1 MKILREGDVGVALA
15 PGRGKV
21 SVVYRYQDYDLD
33 SGVRVKNVLVGI
45 DPETEEVLTVP
56 AQSTAK
62 IKAARSA
69 KDQTVEARI
78 SAELQDVIAL
88 IAVKF
93 DSSPQKVGPAVVRY
107 YIGKACESP
116 RLERRLKR
124 LSGSPLARLQKRVAW
139 KVRMRPEYASWL
151 GEVACADLTVTPSDI
166 IRGILVAA
174 KEDVLDQEATSAR
187 KSELEAAALAV

>member
-1 MKILREGDVGVALA
+1 MKILREGDTGVALA

-21 SVVYRYQDYDLD
+21 PVVYRYQDYDLD
-33 SGVRVKNVLVGI
+33 SGVRVKNVLLGI
-45 DPETEEVLTVP
+45 DPETGEVLTVP

-88 IAVKF
+88 IAAHF
-93 DSSPQKVGPAVVRY
+93 ETSPQRVGPAVVRY
-107 YIGKACESP
+107 YIGKASDSP

-124 LSGSPLARLQKRVAW
+124 LSTSTLAQLQKRVAW

-151 GEVACADLTVTPSDI
+151 AEVTSADETVTPSDI
-166 IRGILVAA
+166 LRGILVAA
-174 KEDVLDQEATSAR
+174 KEDVLDQAADSPR